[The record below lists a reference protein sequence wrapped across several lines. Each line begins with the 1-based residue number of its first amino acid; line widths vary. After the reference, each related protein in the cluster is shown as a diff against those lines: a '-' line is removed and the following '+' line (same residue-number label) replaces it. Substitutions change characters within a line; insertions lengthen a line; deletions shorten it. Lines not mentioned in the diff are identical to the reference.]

1 MLSYVLE
8 QVFNGLCQGSIYA
21 LMAIGYSMIVGV
33 TGLVTFTYGEVIM
46 MGAFASYYSYTL
58 LGGNVWFGIACAFLC
73 AGIMGILIFKI
84 CYQHFLNAPSYICL
98 ICTIGFSMIVKSLA
112 QVFFGGETKGM
123 PTVFAKE
130 FYNVG
135 PLRVSNLQILI
146 FAVVIILSL
155 ALTIYLLKTK
165 AGMAF
170 RSVSQD
176 KTAAAL
182 LGIDVNRTMLMGN
195 IVGCALG
202 GVGGALFALYYT
214 KVYPLMGGTIGMKA
228 FSSASLG
235 GLNNVAGAAGG
246 GLIIGICEN
255 VGLMFIST
263 GLRDVIAFGFLIL
276 VLLIKPQ
283 GLFGRKK
290 VVKL

>member
-46 MGAFASYYSYTL
+46 MGAFASYYCYVILEGSA
-58 LGGNVWFGIACAFLC
+58 VFGIACAFVC
-73 AGIMGILIFKI
+73 AGLMGIIIFKV
-84 CYQHFLNAPSYICL
+84 CYQHFLNAPAYICL
-98 ICTIGFSMIVKSLA
+98 VCTIGFSMIVKSLA
-112 QVFFGGETKGM
+112 QVFFGGETKGV
-123 PTVFAKE
+123 PSVFEKQ
-130 FYNVG
+130 FYDVG
-135 PLRVSNLQILI
+135 PLRISNLQLLI
-146 FAVVIILSL
+146 FGVVIVL
-155 ALTIYLLKTK
+155 ALLLTVYLLKTK

-176 KTAAAL
+176 KVAAAL
-182 LGIDVNRTMLMGN
+182 LGIDVNRTMLIGN
-195 IVGCALG
+195 ILGCALG

-228 FSSASLG
+228 FSSAILG
-235 GLNNVAGAAGG
+235 GLNNVAGSAGG
-246 GLIIGICEN
+246 GVIIGVCEN
-255 VGLMFIST
+255 LGLMFIPT
-263 GLRDVIAFGFLIL
+263 GLRDVIAFGFLII

>member
-1 MLSYVLE
+1 
-8 QVFNGLCQGSIYA
+8 
-21 LMAIGYSMIVGV
+21 MAIGYSMIAGV

-46 MGAFASYYSYTL
+46 IGAFASYYCYTL
-58 LGGNVWFGIACAFLC
+58 LGGSVWLGILSAFVCSGLL
-73 AGIMGILIFKI
+73 GILIYKV
-84 CYQHFLNAPSYICL
+84 CYEHFLNAPSYICL
-98 ICTIGFSMIVKSLA
+98 VCTIGFSMIIKSLA

-123 PTVFAKE
+123 PTVFEKK
-130 FYNVG
+130 FYDLG
-135 PLRVSNLQILI
+135 PLRISNLQLLI
-146 FAVVIILSL
+146 FGVVIALSL
-155 ALTIYLLKTK
+155 LLTIYLLKTK

-182 LGIDVNRTMLMGN
+182 LGIYVNRTMLLGN

-228 FSSASLG
+228 FSSAILG

-246 GLIIGICEN
+246 GVIIGVCEN

-263 GLRDVIAFGFLIL
+263 GLRDVIAFGFLII
-276 VLLIKPQ
+276 VLLLKPQ

>member
-1 MLSYVLE
+1 MLAYILE
-8 QVFNGLCQGSIYA
+8 QIFNGLCQGSIYA

-46 MGAFASYYSYTL
+46 MGAFASYYCYTL
-58 LGGNVWFGIACAFLC
+58 LGGNVIFGILC
-73 AGIMGILIFKI
+73 ALICAGLMGIIIFKV

-98 ICTIGFSMIVKSLA
+98 VCTIGFSMVVKSLA

-123 PTVFAKE
+123 PTVFEKQ
-130 FYNVG
+130 FYDIG
-135 PLRVSNLQILI
+135 LLRVSNLQLLI
-146 FAVVIILSL
+146 FAVVIIL
-155 ALTIYLLKTK
+155 ALLLTVYLLKTK

-182 LGIDVNRTMLMGN
+182 LGIDVNRTMLIGN
-195 IVGCALG
+195 IVGCGLG

-228 FSSASLG
+228 FSSAILG
-235 GLNNVAGAAGG
+235 GLNNVAGASAGG
-246 GLIIGICEN
+246 VIIGICEN
-255 VGLMFIST
+255 LGLMFIAT
-263 GLRDVIAFGFLIL
+263 GLRDVIAFGFLII

>member
-1 MLSYVLE
+1 MLSYILE
-8 QVFNGLCQGSIYA
+8 QIFNGLCQGSIYA

-46 MGAFASYYSYTL
+46 MGAFASYYCYTL
-58 LGGNVWFGIACAFLC
+58 ANGNVFFGIICAFICSGL
-73 AGIMGILIFKI
+73 MGAIIYKV

-98 ICTIGFSMIVKSLA
+98 VCTIGFSMIVKSLA
-112 QVFFGGETKGM
+112 QVFFGGETKGV
-123 PTVFAKE
+123 PTVFEKQ
-130 FYNVG
+130 FYDVG
-135 PLRVSNLQILI
+135 PLRISNLQLLI
-146 FAVVIILSL
+146 FAVVIVLSL
-155 ALTIYLLKTK
+155 MLTVYLLKTK

-176 KTAAAL
+176 RTAAAL
-182 LGIDVNRTMLMGN
+182 LGINVNRTMLIGN

-228 FSSASLG
+228 FSSAILG

-246 GLIIGICEN
+246 GVIIGVCEN

-263 GLRDVIAFGFLIL
+263 GLRDVIAFGFLII

>member
-8 QVFNGLCQGSIYA
+8 QIFNGLCQGGIYA
-21 LMAIGYSMIVGV
+21 LMAIGYSMIAGV

-46 MGAFASYYSYTL
+46 IGAFASYYCYTL
-58 LGGNVWFGIACAFLC
+58 LGGSVWLGILSAFVCSGLL
-73 AGIMGILIFKI
+73 GILIYKV
-84 CYQHFLNAPSYICL
+84 CYEHFLNAPSYICMV
-98 ICTIGFSMIVKSLA
+98 CTIGFSMIIKSLA

-123 PTVFAKE
+123 PTVFEKK
-130 FYNVG
+130 FYDLG
-135 PLRVSNLQILI
+135 PLRISNLQLLI
-146 FAVVIILSL
+146 FGVVIALSL
-155 ALTIYLLKTK
+155 LLTIYLLKTK

-182 LGIDVNRTMLMGN
+182 LGFYVNRTMLLGN

-228 FSSASLG
+228 FSSAILG

-246 GLIIGICEN
+246 GVIIGVCEN

-263 GLRDVIAFGFLIL
+263 GLRDVIAFGFLII
-276 VLLIKPQ
+276 VLLLKPQ

>member
-1 MLSYVLE
+1 
-8 QVFNGLCQGSIYA
+8 
-21 LMAIGYSMIVGV
+21 
-33 TGLVTFTYGEVIM
+33 
-46 MGAFASYYSYTL
+46 
-58 LGGNVWFGIACAFLC
+58 
-73 AGIMGILIFKI
+73 
-84 CYQHFLNAPSYICL
+84 
-98 ICTIGFSMIVKSLA
+98 
-112 QVFFGGETKGM
+112 M
-123 PTVFAKE
+123 PTVFEKK
-130 FYNVG
+130 FYDLG
-135 PLRVSNLQILI
+135 PLRISNLQLLI
-146 FAVVIILSL
+146 FGVVIALSL
-155 ALTIYLLKTK
+155 LLTIYLLKTK

-182 LGIDVNRTMLMGN
+182 LGIYVNRTMLLGN

-228 FSSASLG
+228 FSSAILG

-246 GLIIGICEN
+246 GVIIGVCEN

-263 GLRDVIAFGFLIL
+263 GLRDVIAFGFLII
-276 VLLIKPQ
+276 VLLLKPQ

>member
-8 QVFNGLCQGSIYA
+8 QIFNGLCQGGIYA
-21 LMAIGYSMIVGV
+21 LMAIGYSMIAGV

-46 MGAFASYYSYTL
+46 IGAFASYYCYTL
-58 LGGNVWFGIACAFLC
+58 LGGSVWLGILSAFVCSGLL
-73 AGIMGILIFKI
+73 GILIYKV
-84 CYQHFLNAPSYICL
+84 CYEHFLNAPSYICL
-98 ICTIGFSMIVKSLA
+98 VCTIGFSMIIKSLA

-123 PTVFAKE
+123 PTVFEKK
-130 FYNVG
+130 FYDLG
-135 PLRVSNLQILI
+135 PLHISNLQLLI
-146 FAVVIILSL
+146 FGVVIALSL
-155 ALTIYLLKTK
+155 LLTIYLLKTK

-182 LGIDVNRTMLMGN
+182 LGIYVNRTMLLGN

-228 FSSASLG
+228 FSSAILG

-246 GLIIGICEN
+246 GVIIGVCEN

-263 GLRDVIAFGFLIL
+263 GLRDVIAFGFLII
-276 VLLIKPQ
+276 VLLLKPQ